1 MLSVGLAQVYCHQFV
16 HLPYPLLLLGELT
29 HLQVIQLRYEALH
42 FPLI

>member
-1 MLSVGLAQVYCHQFV
+1 MLSVGLAQVCCHQFV
-16 HLPYPLLLLGELT
+16 HLPYPLLLGELT